1 MNKVT
6 EVPGRLHVV
15 SKEGVLAG
23 ANEILDDKRGKNQ
36 QDINDELYQSQE
48 VAQQAAEQSKY
59 YSQLTTEAIDS
70 MTTEEQEVLAYSQ
83 AVVKHGRAITRIAQQ
98 LGASYDEES
107 REAEGEYTPGF
118 TFELKEE
125 EEMEALIA
133 NPSAA
138 QEGHIYLQ
146 LEPEEEEE
154 EE

>member
-1 MNKVT
+1 
-6 EVPGRLHVV
+6 
-15 SKEGVLAG
+15 
-23 ANEILDDKRGKNQ
+23 
-36 QDINDELYQSQE
+36 
-48 VAQQAAEQSKY
+48 
-59 YSQLTTEAIDS
+59 
-70 MTTEEQEVLAYSQ
+70 MTTNEQEVLEYSQ

-98 LGASYDEES
+98 LGASYDEGS
-107 REAEGEYTPGF
+107 REEEGEYTPGF

-125 EEMEALIA
+125 AEMEALIA